1 MSKYLMGIDA
11 GCTSTKAV
19 IFDEFGNEITS
30 SSTLSTRVK
39 PRGKGFEEFDV
50 DALWRSTSKCIKE
63 AVEKA
68 KIDPKDITGI
78 GVCSF
83 GNGIVV
89 LDKEGNAAA
98 PGAFSHDYRANDII
112 DMYKKKGSYD
122 KINEIIKGTLFAG
135 EPGPLL
141 CWFKKYEPEVYNKIG
156 AVLMF
161 KDLIMYRLTDVFA
174 TDANVFGGSSM
185 MDLGKLEYSKELLD
199 LYEIPE
205 MYDKLPKLA
214 IESSEIVGRVTKEAS
229 QLTGLAEGTP
239 VVGGMMDILACL
251 VGAGATAP
259 GVITAI
265 AGTWCINETHSE
277 NIIPGA
283 SANMPFLTRG
293 KYLNCSFT
301 GASGVN
307 YEWFNRALGGTATL
321 EANNRGVSPY
331 KVLDELIDLV
341 PVGKTQVIYHPF
353 VAQPS
358 VHENARANFF
368 NIDQNTSYAEI
379 AYSIVEGVAFMHRQ
393 HINFLKNSGCEAK
406 VIRLTGGVARSKVW
420 ARVFADVLELPIEV
434 VDCEEVGA
442 LGVAIT
448 AGVGAGLYD
457 SYEDAFK
464 KAVRIRKP
472 FMPNI
477 DTFDIYGKRFR
488 EWERLIEI
496 MKIYWNE
503 KSDI

>member
-11 GCTSTKAV
+11 GGTATKAV
-19 IFDEFGNEITS
+19 LFDELGNEIAS
-30 SSTLSTRVK
+30 SSAGSVRIK

-50 DALWRSTSKCIKE
+50 DALWRSIANCIRE
-63 AVEKA
+63 TLDKA
-68 KIDPKDITGI
+68 NINPTDIAGI
-78 GVCSF
+78 GVTSF

-89 LDKEGNAAA
+89 LDKDGNVVA
-98 PGAFSHDYRANDII
+98 PGAFSHDYRANGII
-112 DMYKKKGSYD
+112 EMYKEKGTYE

-135 EPGPLL
+135 EPGPIL
-141 CWFKKYEPEVYNKIG
+141 CWFKKHEPEVYNKIG
-156 AVLMF
+156 TVLMF
-161 KDLIMYRLTDVFA
+161 KDLIMYRLTNIFA
-174 TDANVFGGSSM
+174 TDANVFGGSGM
-185 MDLGKLEYSKELLD
+185 MDLEKLEYSKELLD
-199 LYEIPE
+199 FYEIPE
-205 MYDKLPKLA
+205 MHDKLPKLA
-214 IESSEIVGRVTKEAS
+214 LESSEVVGIVSKKAS
-229 QLTGLAEGTP
+229 EKTGLAEGTP

-251 VGAGATAP
+251 VGAGATEP

-265 AGTWCINETHSE
+265 AGTWCINETQSE

-293 KYLNCSFT
+293 RYLNCSFS
-301 GASGVN
+301 GASAVN
-307 YEWFNRALGGTATL
+307 YEWFNRALGGTAKI
-321 EANNRGVSPY
+321 EANERGISPY
-331 KVLDELIDLV
+331 TVLDEMIDLV
-341 PVGKTQVIYHPF
+341 PIEKVQVLYHPF

-379 AYSIVEGVAFMHRQ
+379 TYSIVEGVAFMHKQ
-393 HINFLKNSGCEAK
+393 HINFLKKSGCEAN
-406 VIRLTGGVARSKVW
+406 VIRLTGGIARSKVW
-420 ARVFADVLELPIEV
+420 TRVFADVLELPIEV

-448 AGVGAGLYD
+448 AGVGTGVYD

-464 KAVRIRKP
+464 KAVRIRVP
-472 FMPNI
+472 VMPNP
-477 DTFDIYGKRFR
+477 DTFNIYSKRFK

-503 KSDI
+503 K